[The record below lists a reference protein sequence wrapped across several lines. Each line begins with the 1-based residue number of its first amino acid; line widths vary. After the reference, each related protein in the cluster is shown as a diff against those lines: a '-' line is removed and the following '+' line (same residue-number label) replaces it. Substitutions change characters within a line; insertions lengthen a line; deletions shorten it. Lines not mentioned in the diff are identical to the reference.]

1 VQLYGVYRTPE
12 RVACETIY
20 PMVARSMETHIVY
33 DAFAGDGD
41 LIFGL
46 MRWLPD
52 ADARA
57 RWFGAHAFLYDVRPE
72 AVEHMRERA
81 IALGVPKDIARERIR
96 VRDTLA
102 KPPQHGENAI
112 HITNP
117 PWFYKGSLAKRPDA
131 KDTWAHY
138 FQHTSYVDVYQLAMG
153 NDIRLGVREAVYIV
167 PPNFL
172 FGDAVAST
180 IRREVFRYYTVPTIV
195 YYAHPIFET
204 TDQHALVVHMKRKP
218 NPDDEPQEVE
228 LVYREPHRVLRYR
241 ERLSVANGYRA
252 GAAFDEYVGD
262 ANRLAPHTVRWY
274 LTWDEVLRRRG
285 NNTVRLLEV
294 SVYGIATADIDDE
307 LLAELRA
314 NPYFLRTL
322 DSTNGRRAGLYRVQ
336 DEYGVEGIVAQRT
349 HRTHPIQVRVYPPL
363 PESYWDTVA
372 EAFNATLER
381 LRTQTRDGFMTCFRY
396 GYSPRRYLGLNQ
408 AARLLKRTIFECLTQ
423 AYSASAR

>member
-1 VQLYGVYRTPE
+1 
-12 RVACETIY
+12 
-20 PMVARSMETHIVY
+20 MVAHAMETHTVY

-46 MRWLPD
+46 MRRLPD
-52 ADARA
+52 DESRA

-72 AVEHMRERA
+72 AVERMRERA
-81 IALGVPKDIARERIR
+81 IALGVPIDIARERIR
-96 VRDTLA
+96 IRDTLA
-102 KPPQHGENAI
+102 KPPQHGENAT

-131 KDTWAHY
+131 KDAWAHY
-138 FQHTSYVDVYQLAMG
+138 FQRTSYVDVYQLAMA

-172 FGDAVAST
+172 FGDTVASA

-218 NPDDEPQEVE
+218 NPDDEPQEVALE
-228 LVYREPHRVLRYR
+228 YREPHRVFRYR

-262 ANRLAPHTVRWY
+262 DDRLAPHTVRWY

-285 NNTVRLLEV
+285 NNTVRLLDV
-294 SVYGIATADIDDE
+294 SVYGIATADIDDA

-314 NPYFLRTL
+314 NPYSLRTL
-322 DSTNGRRAGLYRVQ
+322 DSTNGRRAGLYRAQ
-336 DEYGVEGIVAQRT
+336 GEYGAEGVVAHRP

-372 EAFNATLER
+372 EAFNTTLER
-381 LRTQTRDGFMTCFRY
+381 LRTQTHDGFMTCFRY
-396 GYSPRRYLGLNQ
+396 GHAPRRYLGLKQ
-408 AARLLKRTIFECLTQ
+408 AERLLRRTIAECLTP
-423 AYSASAR
+423 AYSASAQ

>member
-1 VQLYGVYRTPE
+1 
-12 RVACETIY
+12 
-20 PMVARSMETHIVY
+20 MVAHATETHIVY
-33 DAFAGDGD
+33 DAFAGNGD

-52 ADARA
+52 DDARA
-57 RWFGAHAFLYDVRPE
+57 QWFSAHAFLYDVRPE
-72 AVEHMRERA
+72 AVERMQERA
-81 IALGVPKDIARERIR
+81 VALGVPIDIARERIR

-117 PWFYKGSLAKRPDA
+117 PWLYKGSLAKRPDA
-131 KDTWAHY
+131 KDAWAHH
-138 FQHTSYVDVYQLAMG
+138 FQGTPYVDVYQLAMA

-172 FGDAVAST
+172 FGDSVASA

-204 TDQHALVVHMKRKP
+204 TDQHALLVHMKRKP
-218 NPDDEPQEVE
+218 NPDDEPQEVALE
-228 LVYREPHRVLRYR
+228 YREPHRVFRYR

-262 ANRLAPHTVRWY
+262 DDRLAPHIVRWY

-294 SVYGIATADIDDE
+294 SVYGIATADIDDA

-322 DSTNGRRAGLYRVQ
+322 DSTNGRRAGLYRAQ
-336 DEYGVEGIVAQRT
+336 DEYGTEGVVAYRP

-363 PESYWDTVA
+363 PETDWDTVA
-372 EAFNATLER
+372 EAFNMTLER
-381 LRTQTRDGFMTCFRY
+381 LRAQTHDGFMTCFRY
-396 GYSPRRYLGLNQ
+396 GHAPRRYLGLKQ
-408 AARLLKRTIFECLTQ
+408 AERLLKRTIFECLTQ
-423 AYSASAR
+423 AYSASAQ